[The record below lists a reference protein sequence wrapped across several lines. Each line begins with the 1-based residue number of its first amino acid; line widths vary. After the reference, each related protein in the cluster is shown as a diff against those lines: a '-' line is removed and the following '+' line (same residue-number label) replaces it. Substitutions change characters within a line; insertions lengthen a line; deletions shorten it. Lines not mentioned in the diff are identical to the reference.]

1 MRNEMHGRAPDGNTR
16 LRDRVLGE
24 LTRAARDH
32 TSRTMAIAL
41 LRSRASTLLLG
52 GFAMF
57 VLALG
62 FLVASSLVKRSAPVF
77 DPTPIGV
84 PRSLPPSGVDT
95 LTVDA
100 RDERLWRFVDLAR
113 GVVMPSSKASAWDL
127 AIRRHVIGASGAV
140 ADAGRV
146 QFEAV
151 RQAPAATY
159 IATSG
164 GRDTVNAAIRR
175 WYLYGMVSHLLK
187 PNGHVYVVR
196 TRDGRHVKLEILS
209 YYCRGME
216 GGCLTFRYATIPA
229 P

>member
-1 MRNEMHGRAPDGNTR
+1 MHGGAPDGKTR
-16 LRDRVLGE
+16 PADSALDE
-24 LTRAARDH
+24 LTTATPDH

-41 LRSRASTLLLG
+41 PRSRASILLLG
-52 GFAMF
+52 GLATF

-62 FLVASSLVKRSAPVF
+62 FLVVSSLVKRSAPVF

-84 PRSLPPSGVDT
+84 VRSSPPSGVDT

-100 RDERLWRFVDLAR
+100 RDERLWTFVDLGR
-113 GVVMPSSKASAWDL
+113 GVVMPSSEASAWDL
-127 AIRRHVIGASGAV
+127 AIRRHDIGASGAI
-140 ADAGRV
+140 ADAGEV

-151 RQAPAATY
+151 RRAPAGTY

-175 WYLYGMVSHLLK
+175 WYLYGMVSHLLE

-196 TRDGRHVKLEILS
+196 TRTGRHVKLEILS

-216 GGCLTFRYATIPA
+216 AGCLTFRYATIP
-229 P
+229 PP

>member
-1 MRNEMHGRAPDGNTR
+1 MHGGAPDGKPR
-16 LRDRVLGE
+16 RDDRPLDE
-24 LTRAARDH
+24 LTTAALDH

-41 LRSRASTLLLG
+41 PRSRASILLLSG
-52 GFAMF
+52 LATF

-62 FLVASSLVKRSAPVF
+62 FLVVSSLVRRTAPVF
-77 DPTPIGV
+77 DPTPLGV
-84 PRSLPPSGVDT
+84 VRSSPRSEVDT

-100 RDERLWRFVDLAR
+100 RDERLWTFVDLGR
-113 GVVMPSSKASAWDL
+113 GVVLPSSKASAWDL
-127 AIRRHVIGASGAV
+127 AIRRHDIGASGAI
-140 ADAGRV
+140 ADAGAV

-151 RQAPAATY
+151 RRAPAGTY

-175 WYLYGMVSHLLK
+175 WYLYGMFSHLLK

-196 TRDGRHVKLEILS
+196 TRTGQHIKLEILS
-209 YYCRGME
+209 YYCRGLE
-216 GGCLTFRYATIPA
+216 GGCLTFRYATIPG